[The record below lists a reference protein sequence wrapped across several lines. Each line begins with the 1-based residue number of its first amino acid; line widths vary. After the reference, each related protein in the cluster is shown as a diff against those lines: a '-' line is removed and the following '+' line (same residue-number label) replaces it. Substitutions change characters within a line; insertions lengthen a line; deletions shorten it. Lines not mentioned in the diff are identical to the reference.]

1 MVGPTTYG
9 WRISNS
15 VPAMNVTHRRWC
27 TRRHT
32 LLSRRTLAH
41 IVAPLL
47 IAGLPAGALAAVVAD
62 PAKQVPRPP
71 EGAWKLTP
79 VSSPSELISAG
90 FTLSGPTVSDLHG
103 KLRAMRGCSGG
114 NFTVNGTFKIA
125 TVTFT
130 GGVRQWTVGSG
141 RNSSGG
147 LAARS
152 VVLQINGHKQDDA
165 TLTVAFPGSG
175 QKGAGE
181 LNWGIQQTPGISPC
195 TTEYYVRH
203 G

>member
-1 MVGPTTYG
+1 M
-9 WRISNS
+9 NS
-15 VPAMNVTHRRWC
+15 THRRSG

-32 LLSRRTLAH
+32 LLARRALAR
-41 IVAPLL
+41 IVPPLL
-47 IAGLPAGALAAVVAD
+47 AAALPAGALAAAVAH

-71 EGAWKLTP
+71 TGAWKLTP
-79 VSSPSELISAG
+79 VSRPSELISAG
-90 FTLSGPTVSDLHG
+90 FTLSRSTVSDLHG
-103 KLRAMRGCSGG
+103 KLRAVRGCTGG
-114 NFTVNGTFKIA
+114 NFTVKGTFKIA
-125 TVTFT
+125 AVTFT
-130 GGVRQWTVGSG
+130 GGARQWTVGSG

-165 TLTVAFPGSG
+165 TLTIAFPGSG

-181 LNWGIQQTPGISPC
+181 LNWGIQQTSGISPC
-195 TTEYYVRH
+195 TTEYYVTH

>member
-1 MVGPTTYG
+1 M
-9 WRISNS
+9 NS
-15 VPAMNVTHRRWC
+15 THRRSG

-32 LLSRRTLAH
+32 LLARRTLAH
-41 IVAPLL
+41 IVPPLL
-47 IAGLPAGALAAVVAD
+47 VAALPAGALAAAVAH

-71 EGAWKLTP
+71 ERAWKLTP

-90 FTLSGPTVSDLHG
+90 FTLSRSTVSDLHG
-103 KLRAMRGCSGG
+103 KLRAVQGCTGG
-114 NFTVNGTFKIA
+114 NFTVKGTFKIA
-125 TVTFT
+125 AVTFT

-165 TLTVAFPGSG
+165 TLTIAFLGSG

-195 TTEYYVRH
+195 TTKYYVTH

>member
-1 MVGPTTYG
+1 M
-9 WRISNS
+9 NS
-15 VPAMNVTHRRWC
+15 THRRSG

-32 LLSRRTLAH
+32 LLARRALAR
-41 IVAPLL
+41 IVPPLL
-47 IAGLPAGALAAVVAD
+47 AAALPAGALAAAVAH

-71 EGAWKLTP
+71 DGAWKLTP
-79 VSSPSELISAG
+79 VSRPSELISAG
-90 FTLSGPTVSDLHG
+90 FTLARSTVSDLHG
-103 KLRAMRGCSGG
+103 KLRAVRGCTGG
-114 NFTVNGTFKIA
+114 NFTVKGTFKIA
-125 TVTFT
+125 AVTFT
-130 GGVRQWTVGSG
+130 GGARQWTVGSG

-165 TLTVAFPGSG
+165 TLTIAFPGSG

-181 LNWGIQQTPGISPC
+181 LNWGIQQTSGISPC
-195 TTEYYVRH
+195 TTEYYVTH

>member
-1 MVGPTTYG
+1 M
-9 WRISNS
+9 NS
-15 VPAMNVTHRRWC
+15 THRRSG

-32 LLSRRTLAH
+32 LLSRRTLARF
-41 IVAPLL
+41 VPPLL
-47 IAGLPAGALAAVVAD
+47 IAALPASALGAAVAD

-71 EGAWKLTP
+71 AGPWKLAA

-90 FTLSGPTVSDLHG
+90 FTLSGSTVSDLRG
-103 KLRAMRGCSGG
+103 KLRAIQGCAGG
-114 NFTVNGTFKIA
+114 NFTVSGAFKIA
-125 TVTFT
+125 AVTFT
-130 GGVRQWTVGSG
+130 GGARQWTVGSG

-147 LAARS
+147 LAGRS

-165 TLTVAFPGSG
+165 TLTIAFPGSG

-195 TTEYYVRH
+195 TTRVLRH
-203 G
+203 A

>member
-1 MVGPTTYG
+1 M
-9 WRISNS
+9 NS
-15 VPAMNVTHRRWC
+15 THRRSR

-41 IVAPLL
+41 VVPPLL
-47 IAGLPAGALAAVVAD
+47 VAALPAGALAAAVAH
-62 PAKQVPRPP
+62 PARQVPRPP
-71 EGAWKLTP
+71 EGAWKLTA

-90 FTLSGPTVSDLHG
+90 FTLSGSTLSGSTVSDLHG
-103 KLRAMRGCSGG
+103 KLRAMQGCTGG

-125 TVTFT
+125 AVTFT

-152 VVLQINGHKQDDA
+152 VVLHINGHKQADA
-165 TLTVAFPGSG
+165 TLTIAFPGSG

-195 TTEYYVRH
+195 TTAYYVTH

>member
-1 MVGPTTYG
+1 M
-9 WRISNS
+9 NS
-15 VPAMNVTHRRWC
+15 THSALGDAAPHAPVPSRTRAHRSAAA
-27 TRRHT
+27 RRSA
-32 LLSRRTLAH
+32 SRRRAR
-41 IVAPLL
+41 
-47 IAGLPAGALAAVVAD
+47 GRGRVAD

-71 EGAWKLTP
+71 EGAWKLTA

-90 FTLSGPTVSDLHG
+90 FTLSGSTVSDLHG
-103 KLRAMRGCSGG
+103 KLRAMQGCTGG

-125 TVTFT
+125 AVTFS

-141 RNSSGG
+141 RNFSGG

-165 TLTVAFPGSG
+165 TLTIAFPGSG

-181 LNWGIQQTPGISPC
+181 LNWGIQQTAGISPC
-195 TTEYYVRH
+195 TTEYYVTH